1 MSDTPRTD
9 AKDWMWSP
17 AWAHPGQP
25 LVEEE
30 RVVDAKFARELERE
44 LADANAR
51 IAELVAER
59 DNLKHRVANLNSQ
72 NVRLHYEMEENPPA
86 DRDRDLREQLVVA
99 VYPIL
104 LAVAWGR
111 PSGNTTAE
119 EMADTLAA
127 MRELAIV
134 EADKMIAA
142 MRKGER

>member
-1 MSDTPRTD
+1 MPENKADTND
-9 AKDWMWSP
+9 IDELLEWCALNDIDWH
-17 AWAHPGQP
+17 AA
-25 LVEEE
+25 LT
-30 RVVDAKFARELERE
+30 A
-44 LADANAR
+44 
-51 IAELVAER
+51 LVAER
-59 DNLKHRVANLNSQ
+59 DALRKRVAEQDADIKSLAASNAI
-72 NVRLHYEMEENPPA
+72 LHGKLLEHPL
-86 DRDRDLREQLVVA
+86 DTRDRDLREQLVVA

-142 MRKGER
+142 MRKGEQNAK